1 MTRGRETSATHCAA
15 SGSPRRAAG
24 SATRQYIEERRT
36 ITATAH
42 DIGCIPGSVSR
53 ALRRHGLRDVH
64 WRGPIPELA
73 DSDWLRARYI
83 DEGLSTAQIAALLD
97 CGSPAVRVAL
107 IRAGIDRR
115 PPGGWWQ
122 SPAMRNDLTG
132 R

>member
-1 MTRGRETSATHCAA
+1 MRHWQLHNRNWLHH
-15 SGSPRRAAG
+15 
-24 SATRQYIEERRT
+24 QYTEQHRT
-36 ITATAH
+36 ITAIAR

-122 SPAMRNDLTG
+122 SPTTSTALPG